1 MATVLIRKEQEWAF
15 AQEVDSYLRAGW
27 TAVGGMAIGSK
38 SGDYYI
44 LMTNVKPPAPTK
56 PKPAPKKKKK
66 KTN

>member
-15 AQEVDSYLRAGW
+15 VQEVNSYLAAGY

-44 LMTNVKPPAPTK
+44 LMAKMPKAKPVSKA
-56 PKPAPKKKKK
+56 KKKSKA
-66 KTN
+66 